1 MDTTDDTVLEGREA
15 LNEYTSEFRSD
26 LNEFLDYLLAD
37 GFWIVGAFFTVLS
50 LYFLWGKIS
59 E

>member
-15 LNEYTSEFRSD
+15 LTETAAEFRSD